1 MSVARP
7 KADLTQG
14 PIFKHILRM
23 SLPMMIG
30 MSAHMAVNIIDGI
43 YAGRL
48 GTQESLAVLNY
59 GFPFFY
65 LFFAVLN
72 GIGSGLASNLARAI
86 GAQKKAAAEKTLT
99 QTLWFCLAAFAFFV
113 LCYPLVLPA
122 YLKFQGASPEAAEMT
137 RRYLTALFTG
147 LPFVIIATLLGS
159 SLRAEGNT
167 RTLMNAMMVST
178 LANVVCAPF
187 LIYDE
192 FRFAGV
198 QWHGLGLS
206 VTGAGLAT
214 TGSSLLSCALIAWH
228 YLRGKSLLQLRFKLD
243 MTDISGFRD
252 SLRVAFPSML
262 SQILMGLNLA
272 LLTYLA
278 KPFGDAAVAAV
289 GIAARLDILPVFPGL
304 AIMIAV
310 VSLVGQNYGAGRI
323 DRVRETLRVGFLT
336 AFGLLATIGLTVF
349 FLRAHLIGWFKPD
362 AASLQSAMHF
372 LSILSFG
379 YGFIGLSIVSAGAF
393 QGLGRGIPYLSIT
406 FMRMFALTLPAALVL
421 SRMFGE
427 KGLHFAPTLAAT
439 ITGIFSAF
447 WSWRA
452 VARLQSSPKPAN
464 QTHLS
469 PAL

>member
-72 GIGSGLASNLARAI
+72 GMGSGLASNLARAI
-86 GAQKKAAAEKTLT
+86 GAQKKQDAENTLT
-99 QTLWFCLAAFAFFV
+99 QTLWFCLAAFGLFV
-113 LCYPLVLPA
+113 LLYPLVLPA
-122 YLKFQGASPEAAEMT
+122 YLKMQGASPEAADLT

-178 LANVVCAPF
+178 VANVVCAPF

-192 FRFAGV
+192 FHFAGM
-198 QWHGLGLS
+198 QWQGLGLS

-228 YLRGKSLLQLRFKLD
+228 YLSGKTLLKLRFKPSLAD
-243 MTDISGFRD
+243 FSGFKD
-252 SLRVAFPSML
+252 SFRVAVPSML

-289 GIAARLDILPVFPGL
+289 GIAARLDILPVFPAL

-310 VSLVGQNYGAGRI
+310 VSLVGQNFGAGRH
-323 DRVRETLRVGFLT
+323 DRVRETLRVGLIT
-336 AFGLLATIGLTVF
+336 AFGLLATIGLSVF

-372 LSILSFG
+372 LAILSFG
-379 YGFIGLSIVSAGAF
+379 YGFVGLSIVSAGTF
-393 QGLGRGIPYLSIT
+393 QGLGRGIPYLTVT
-406 FMRMFALTLPAALVL
+406 FMRMFALTLPAALIL
-421 SRMFGE
+421 GSLFGE
-427 KGLHFAPTLAAT
+427 KGLHYAPTLAAT
-439 ITGIFSAF
+439 TTGIFSAL
-447 WSWRA
+447 WSWRT
-452 VARLQSSPKPAN
+452 VSRLQPTAPASV
-464 QTHLS
+464 QTQLS
-469 PAL
+469 TAL